1 MTPHKPT
8 SNHQFVQWLGC
19 LGILV
24 LLLCLL
30 PACNKSQA
38 TLTKDIQKRG
48 KLIAGVKYD
57 SKPFGYLD
65 ADGQLHGYDI
75 ALMHEIAKR
84 LLGSE
89 DKVEFQQVL
98 SSTRII
104 ALNAGNVDVV
114 GATMTITPEREKVVD
129 FSIPYYTAH
138 QAVIVPSDSLAHHL
152 TDLNNGTIL
161 FVIGSTSES
170 NIKHQLP
177 NAKYIGYKSSTD
189 AFSALKA
196 HRGDAM
202 TTDDSIIY
210 GFLADNC
217 GYRMLPERLSNEPY
231 GLAFRQGN
239 QGKGI
244 EKSTSGE
251 LRDQINQY
259 LKAMQK
265 DGTLDRLKAQWIDSV
280 LKQKSCSAAS

>member
-1 MTPHKPT
+1 MMRLVPAFRHKPV
-8 SNHQFVQWLGC
+8 SRLGC
-19 LGILV
+19 LALLV
-24 LLLCLL
+24 LLCLL
-30 PACNKSQA
+30 PACSEQKAALA
-38 TLTKDIQKRG
+38 TDIQKRG

-65 ADGQLHGYDI
+65 ANGHLQGYDI
-75 ALMHEIAKR
+75 ALMREIARR
-84 LLGSE
+84 LLGSP

-98 SSTRII
+98 SSTRVI

-138 QAVIVPSDSLAHHL
+138 QAVIVPADSPVHAL
-152 TDLNNGTIL
+152 TDLDDKTIL
-161 FVIGSTSES
+161 FVIGTTSEF
-170 NIKHQLP
+170 NIKHRLP
-177 NAKYIGYKSSTD
+177 DAKYIGYKSSTD

-217 GYRMLPERLSNEPY
+217 GYRLLPERLSDEPY
-231 GLAFRQGN
+231 GLAFRQGTA
-239 QGKGI
+239 
-244 EKSTSGE
+244 KSSGE
-251 LRDQINQY
+251 LRDRINQY
-259 LKAMQK
+259 LRDMQR
-265 DGTLDRLKAQWIDSV
+265 DGTLDRLKAQWIDGA
-280 LKQKSCSAAS
+280 LQQKSCTPSS

>member
-1 MTPHKPT
+1 MPRRSTSQHKP
-8 SNHQFVQWLGC
+8 FLWLGC
-19 LGILV
+19 LSLLV
-24 LLLCLL
+24 LLCLL
-30 PACNKSQA
+30 PACSEQKA
-38 TLTKDIQKRG
+38 VLTKDIQKRG

-65 ADGQLHGYDI
+65 ANGQLHGYDI
-75 ALMHEIAKR
+75 ALMREIAKR

-89 DKVEFQQVL
+89 NKVEFQQVL

-104 ALNAGNVDVV
+104 ALNAGNVDIV

-129 FSIPYYTAH
+129 FSIPYYVAH
-138 QAVIVPSDSLAHHL
+138 QAVIVPSNSPVHALN
-152 TDLNNGTIL
+152 DLSNGTIL
-161 FVIGSTSES
+161 FVIGTTSES
-170 NIKHQLP
+170 NIKHRLP

-217 GYRMLPERLSNEPY
+217 GYRMLPERLSDEPY
-231 GLAFRQGN
+231 GLAFRQGT
-239 QGKGI
+239 Q
-244 EKSTSGE
+244 KSTGE
-251 LRDQINQY
+251 LREQVNQY
-259 LKAMQK
+259 LKDMQK
-265 DGTLDRLKAQWIDSV
+265 DGTLDRLKAQWIDTV
-280 LKQKSCSAAS
+280 LHEKSCSPAS